1 MCHILLKGRLFAQIS
16 WNGLHFSF
24 HSKRKKRE
32 ANYFKITEF
41 HEHIHPWIVILDISI
56 LKLCYYKNAL
66 NCISTAHKSLFECMI
81 KRNNKRQ
88 LITDYLQFRTLFSTN
103 SSAQCHLFFL
113 SFFHLNFS
121 SVILKLISIVW
132 EKALQMIHI
141 NGEF

>member
-1 MCHILLKGRLFAQIS
+1 MLDCCISLNSVLFLVLKEIVDLCHILLKGRLFAQIS

-103 SSAQCHLFFL
+103 SSAQCHLFFFWV
-113 SFFHLNFS
+113 FFIWIF
-121 SVILKLISIVW
+121 
-132 EKALQMIHI
+132 LQ
-141 NGEF
+141 